1 MHNNTNIYMEFFM
14 RQFFVIF
21 TMLFIQFDLYGANH
35 SVKMLNQGSSGVMV
49 FEPAYLKI
57 NIGDSVTFESTDAAH
72 NSASIPGMIPS
83 SASSWN
89 GGLSQ
94 DLTVMFDVA
103 GIYGYQCTPHSMMAM
118 VGVIQV
124 GDDKSNL
131 DSAKAVAQ
139 QFKSSFVMNQTRLDD
154 LLSKIY

>member
-1 MHNNTNIYMEFFM
+1 MHNSTNNYMKFFM
-14 RQFFVIF
+14 RMFFVIF

-154 LLSKIY
+154 LLSKI

>member
-1 MHNNTNIYMEFFM
+1 M
-14 RQFFVIF
+14 RMFFVIF

-154 LLSKIY
+154 LLSKI

>member
-1 MHNNTNIYMEFFM
+1 M

-35 SVKMLNQGSSGVMV
+35 SVKMLNQGPTGVMV

>member
-1 MHNNTNIYMEFFM
+1 MHNIRKIYLKPFM
-14 RQFFVIF
+14 GHLLVIF
-21 TMLFIQFDLYGANH
+21 TMLFIQFDLNGANH

-57 NIGDSVTFESTDAAH
+57 NVGDSVTFESTDAAH

-83 SASSWN
+83 SASTWS

-94 DLTVMFDVA
+94 NITVMFDVS

-131 DSAKAVAQ
+131 DSVKAVAQ
-139 QFKSSFVMNQTRLDD
+139 QYKSSFVMNQSRLDD
-154 LLSKIY
+154 LQSKI

>member
-14 RQFFVIF
+14 RQFLVIF

-35 SVKMLNQGSSGVMV
+35 SVKMLNQGPTGIMV

-154 LLSKIY
+154 LLSKI

>member
-1 MHNNTNIYMEFFM
+1 MHNNVVNYMEFFM
-14 RQFFVIF
+14 RMFFVIF

-72 NSASIPGMIPS
+72 NSASIPGMIPTL
-83 SASSWN
+83 ASSWS

-94 DLTVMFDVA
+94 NITVMFDVA

-154 LLSKIY
+154 LLSKI

>member
-1 MHNNTNIYMEFFM
+1 MHNNTNTYMEFFM

-94 DLTVMFDVA
+94 DITVMFDVA

-154 LLSKIY
+154 LLSKI

>member
-35 SVKMLNQGSSGVMV
+35 SVKMLNQGPTGVMV

-57 NIGDSVTFESTDAAH
+57 NIGDSVTFESTDPAH

-94 DLTVMFDVA
+94 DITVMFDVA

-154 LLSKIY
+154 LLSKI

>member
-1 MHNNTNIYMEFFM
+1 MHNNTNNFMEFFM
-14 RQFFVIF
+14 RQLFVIF

-154 LLSKIY
+154 LLSKI

>member
-14 RQFFVIF
+14 RQFLVIF

-35 SVKMLNQGSSGVMV
+35 SVKMLNQGPTGVMV

-94 DLTVMFDVA
+94 DITVMFDVA

-131 DSAKAVAQ
+131 DLAKAVAQ

-154 LLSKIY
+154 LLSKI

>member
-35 SVKMLNQGSSGVMV
+35 SVKMLNQGPTGIMV

-57 NIGDSVTFESTDAAH
+57 NIGDSVTFESTDPAH

-94 DLTVMFDVA
+94 DITVMFDVA

-131 DSAKAVAQ
+131 DTAKAVAQ
-139 QFKSSFVMNQTRLDD
+139 QFKSSFVMNQSRLDD
-154 LLSKIY
+154 LLSKI

>member
-1 MHNNTNIYMEFFM
+1 M
-14 RQFFVIF
+14 RQFLVIF

-35 SVKMLNQGSSGVMV
+35 SVKMLNQGPTGVMV

-154 LLSKIY
+154 LLSKI

>member
-14 RQFFVIF
+14 RQFLVIF

-35 SVKMLNQGSSGVMV
+35 SVKMLNQGPTGIMV

-57 NIGDSVTFESTDAAH
+57 NIGDSVTFESTDPAH

-154 LLSKIY
+154 LLSKI

>member
-1 MHNNTNIYMEFFM
+1 MHNNTNNYMEFFM

-35 SVKMLNQGSSGVMV
+35 SVKMLNQGPTGIMV

-154 LLSKIY
+154 LLSKI

>member
-14 RQFFVIF
+14 KQFFVIF

-35 SVKMLNQGSSGVMV
+35 SVKMLNQGPTGIMV

-154 LLSKIY
+154 LLSKI

>member
-1 MHNNTNIYMEFFM
+1 M

-21 TMLFIQFDLYGANH
+21 TILSIQFDLYGANH

-83 SASSWN
+83 LASSWN

-94 DLTVMFDVA
+94 NITVMFDVA

-154 LLSKIY
+154 LLSKI

>member
-1 MHNNTNIYMEFFM
+1 MHNSTNNYMEFFM

-154 LLSKIY
+154 LLSKI

>member
-1 MHNNTNIYMEFFM
+1 MHNNTNTYMEFFM

-35 SVKMLNQGSSGVMV
+35 SVKMLNQGPTGVMV

-154 LLSKIY
+154 LLSKI

>member
-14 RQFFVIF
+14 RQFLVIF

-35 SVKMLNQGSSGVMV
+35 SVKMLNQGPTGIMV

-94 DLTVMFDVA
+94 DITVMFDVA

-131 DSAKAVAQ
+131 DLAKAVAQ

-154 LLSKIY
+154 LLSKI

>member
-14 RQFFVIF
+14 RQFLVIF

-35 SVKMLNQGSSGVMV
+35 SVKMLNQGPTGIMV

-94 DLTVMFDVA
+94 NITVMFDVA

-154 LLSKIY
+154 LLSKI

>member
-1 MHNNTNIYMEFFM
+1 MHNNTNNYMEFFM

-35 SVKMLNQGSSGVMV
+35 SVKMLNQGPTGVMV

-94 DLTVMFDVA
+94 DITVMFDVA

-154 LLSKIY
+154 LLSKI

>member
-1 MHNNTNIYMEFFM
+1 MHNSTNNYMKFFM
-14 RQFFVIF
+14 RMFFVIF

-94 DLTVMFDVA
+94 NITVMFDVA

-154 LLSKIY
+154 LLSKI

>member
-1 MHNNTNIYMEFFM
+1 MHNSTNNYMEFFM
-14 RQFFVIF
+14 RMFFVIF

-94 DLTVMFDVA
+94 NITVMFDVA

-131 DSAKAVAQ
+131 DTAKAVAQ
-139 QFKSSFVMNQTRLDD
+139 QFKSSFVMNQSRLDD
-154 LLSKIY
+154 LLSKI

>member
-1 MHNNTNIYMEFFM
+1 MHNNRNTYMEFFM

-154 LLSKIY
+154 LLSKI

>member
-14 RQFFVIF
+14 RQFLVIF

-83 SASSWN
+83 LASSWN

-94 DLTVMFDVA
+94 NITVMFDVA

-154 LLSKIY
+154 LLSKI